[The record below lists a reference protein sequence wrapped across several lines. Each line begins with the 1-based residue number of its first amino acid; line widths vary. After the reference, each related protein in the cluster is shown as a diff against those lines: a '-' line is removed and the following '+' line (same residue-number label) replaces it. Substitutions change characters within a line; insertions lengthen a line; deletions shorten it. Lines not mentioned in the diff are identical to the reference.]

1 MCSTHE
7 TTCSWIYFQQFE
19 NNVMNWFEE
28 DDLALV
34 LSACTLSAY
43 THSLTSPPVIIS
55 RCHGSWLL
63 DDDVVDDDVVEDVR
77 FGWSGKK
84 NSFIHSFI
92 HSFIN
97 FIHFASINLMMIMR

>member
-1 MCSTHE
+1 MI
-7 TTCSWIYFQQFE
+7 W
-19 NNVMNWFEE
+19 
-28 DDLALV
+28 LLV
-34 LSACTLSAY
+34 SYTLSSCLPAHSQHTL
-43 THSLTSPPVIIS
+43 THLSSAPVIIS

-63 DDDVVDDDVVEDVR
+63 DDDDDDVVEDAR